1 MKNILIVEGNLREEN
16 ENFSKVGIQTH
27 TESLKD
33 SLNYFTD
40 ELKFDVVNPSSDQNI
55 QFISDKLQNYDGLIW
70 GGSSLNIYNDT
81 PEIRKQIE
89 FMKDCQKKVKKIL
102 AICWGMQVAVTAAGG
117 QVKKA
122 NNSHIGIAN
131 EIQLNEKSNL
141 EYISE
146 EIYLNSPSE
155 FDVITTKEKY
165 FSVYE
170 WIDLFDKNIY
180 AIIFIMIVV
189 ASINIISV
197 LVVLIL
203 ERTNMIGVLKA
214 LGITNFSL
222 QKFFIYISSY
232 LIFIGIV
239 IGNIFGLM
247 ILFIQEKYKI
257 ISLDP
262 KIYYVDSVPIHIE
275 LSHII
280 SLNLI
285 AFILCVLSIFIP
297 SLLVSRINPKDSI
310 KFN

>member
-131 EIQLNEKSNL
+131 EIQVNEKGINHPL
-141 EYISE
+141 YKNKDKKF
-146 EIYLNSPSE
+146 NSPAFN
-155 FDVITTKEKY
+155 FDEVVRLPDKAVCLASNRINKIQSLYFEINKTKVWGLQYHPEITYEKMISLIQFRKDRLIKNRKVFKDEEEVNKHISTIKKE
-165 FSVYE
+165 
-170 WIDLFDKNIY
+170 I
-180 AIIFIMIVV
+180 AV
-189 ASINIISV
+189 ASKDKRMV
-197 LVVLIL
+197 
-203 ERTNMIGVLKA
+203 ELKNW
-214 LGITNFSL
+214 LG
-222 QKFFIYISSY
+222 Q
-232 LIFIGIV
+232 
-239 IGNIFGLM
+239 
-247 ILFIQEKYKI
+247 
-257 ISLDP
+257 
-262 KIYYVDSVPIHIE
+262 
-275 LSHII
+275 
-280 SLNLI
+280 LN
-285 AFILCVLSIFIP
+285 
-297 SLLVSRINPKDSI
+297 
-310 KFN
+310 